1 MLSVFGHLDGIELTV
16 KPAEID
22 FRAGFLFYYGD
33 IGNNTI
39 GNILLDNR
47 MNINRGIYKLR
58 CRGLPGCSWSVL
70 PSMLEEG
77 P

>member
-39 GNILLDNR
+39 GNIPLDDK
-47 MNINRGIYKLR
+47 MNITRGIYELR
-58 CRGLPGCSWSVL
+58 CCGRTGCFWSVL